1 MISKND
7 KCSGGVSTV
16 VGGESAGLLG
26 LVASQMKQVLEK
38 YKRNEK
44 LLVERCK
51 SLQVELEIEKG
62 KKC

>member
-44 LLVERCK
+44 LLVERC
-51 SLQVELEIEKG
+51 
-62 KKC
+62 